1 MTLQGARVNPEA
13 LQQLLSGFEEA
24 KRALANE
31 RARNEQ
37 LLKQEEQLIRDAQVR
52 GCQHQWQDAA
62 QGTKQKAAGRSHLLC
77 AFH

>member
-1 MTLQGARVNPEA
+1 MPLQGTRVNPEA
-13 LQQLLSGFEEA
+13 LQQLLAGFEEA

-52 GCQHQWQDAA
+52 VWQPQWQDAGPRGHA
-62 QGTKQKAAGRSHLLC
+62 EC
-77 AFH
+77 N